1 MKIVWLSG
9 FAGAGK
15 DTVASILVKK
25 YDYHRVAFAD
35 HLKDFTAE
43 LYGFDRA
50 LCDKEEGKKTVV
62 HDGKT
67 VRDLLIKE
75 SADAK
80 TKNVH
85 IFAEQALITMLETK
99 KELIVISDWRYPHE
113 YEYITGVLPLAQHTT
128 IRITRP
134 NLPSLQIPSEHA
146 LDSWLFDC
154 EIVNTNLHTLEKDVL
169 KYLNKRP
176 I

>member
-35 HLKDFTAE
+35 HLKDFTSE
-43 LYGFDRA
+43 LYGFNRA
-50 LCDKEEGKKTVV
+50 LCDTDEGKKTVV
-62 HDGKT
+62 VEGNT

-75 SADAK
+75 SAEAK
-80 TKNVH
+80 TKNIHV
-85 IFAEQALITMLETK
+85 FAEQALITMLETK
-99 KELIVISDWRYPHE
+99 KELIVISDWRYPNE
-113 YEYITGVLPLAQHTT
+113 YEYITELLGDAATHTT

-134 NLPSLQIPSEHA
+134 NLPSLPIPSEHA
-146 LDSWLFDC
+146 LDNWTFDH
-154 EIVNTNLHTLEKDVL
+154 ELVNTKLRDLEKDIVTYL
-169 KYLNKRP
+169 KNQ
-176 I
+176 

>member
-1 MKIVWLSG
+1 MKIIWLSG

-50 LCDKEEGKKTVV
+50 LCDTNEGKKTVV
-62 HDGKT
+62 LNGNT

-75 SADAK
+75 SAEAK
-80 TKNVH
+80 TKNIH
-85 IFAEQALITMLETK
+85 IFAEKALMTMLETK

-113 YEYITGVLPLAQHTT
+113 YEYITGLLPSAQHTT

-146 LDSWLFDC
+146 LDNWTFDH
-154 EIVNTNLHTLEKDVL
+154 ELVNTKLRDLEKDIVTYL
-169 KYLNKRP
+169 KNQ
-176 I
+176 

>member
-25 YDYHRVAFAD
+25 YDYYRVAFAD
-35 HLKDFTAE
+35 HLKDFTSE
-43 LYGFDRA
+43 LYGFDRT
-50 LCDKEEGKKTVV
+50 LCDTDEGKKTVV

-80 TKNVH
+80 TKNIHV
-85 IFAEQALITMLETK
+85 FAEQALLTMLESK
-99 KELIVISDWRYPHE
+99 KDLIVISDWRYPHE
-113 YEYITGVLPLAQHTT
+113 YEYITGLLGAAATHKT

-146 LDSWLFDC
+146 LDSWKFDH
-154 EIVNTNLHTLEKDVL
+154 ELINTKLRELEKDIVTYL
-169 KYLNKRP
+169 KNQ
-176 I
+176 